1 MRRKPKRLV
10 VIGLL
15 GSVLDHPGRGPRRW
29 DKWRPS
35 VDLCRHEDL
44 LVSRFELIHA
54 PAHDD
59 LAQAVAADIAQVSPD
74 TEVCRR
80 CVPFRDAWDF
90 EEVFGAL
97 HDFARGY
104 DFRVDDEDYL
114 VHITTGTHVAQICLF
129 LLTESRHFPAR
140 LLQTSPPHGQRGQP
154 GSYSI
159 IDLDLSRYDRLA
171 SRFRKEHE
179 ESLTFL
185 KSGIDTRNPDFNALI
200 ERIERVAIRSRA
212 PILLTGPTGAG
223 KSQLA
228 RKVFEL
234 RQARRQVAGA
244 FVEVNCATLRGDAAM
259 SALFGHVKGAYTG
272 ATHDRTGLLRLADR
286 GMLFL
291 DEIGELG
298 VDEQAVLL
306 RAVEEKRFLPV
317 GADREVESDFQLIAG
332 TNRDLGA
339 AVAAGRFRDDLLAR
353 IDLWSF
359 GLPPLCERPEDIEP
373 NLDYELAQ
381 WTARHGTRVTLNKY
395 ARARFLHF
403 ATTEATWPGN
413 FRDFNAAVTRMSTLA
428 SGGRI
433 AIEDVD
439 EEIQRLSQSWRRL
452 AGAGTTPSSSSGWPR
467 VTAALG
473 PAALDELD
481 RFDLAQLE
489 DVLAVCSR
497 AVSLSAAGR
506 LLFAASRQQKK
517 QPNDADRLR
526 KYLARFDL
534 SWQSVSSAGPAAS
547 TPGDE

>member
-1 MRRKPKRLV
+1 MRRKQKRLV

-15 GSVLDHPGRGPRRW
+15 GSVLDKPAQGPRRW
-29 DKWRPS
+29 ENWRPS

-44 LVSRFELIHA
+44 LVHRFELIHA
-54 PAHDD
+54 PAHEK
-59 LAQAVAADIAQVSPD
+59 LAETVAADIAQVSPD
-74 TEVCRR
+74 TEVCMRGLLL
-80 CVPFRDAWDF
+80 RDAWDF

-140 LLQTSPPHGQRGQP
+140 LVQTSPPGPRGRSQP

-185 KSGIDTRNPDFNALI
+185 KSGIDTRNPGFNALI
-200 ERIERVAIRSRA
+200 EQIERVAIRSRA

-291 DEIGELG
+291 DEVGELG
-298 VDEQAVLL
+298 IDEQAVLL
-306 RAVEEKRFLPV
+306 RAIEEKRFLPV

-339 AVAAGRFRDDLLAR
+339 AVAGGRFREDLLAR

-359 GLPPLCERPEDIEP
+359 GLPALRERPEDIEP

-381 WTARHGTRVTLNKY
+381 WTRQNGTRVTLNKE
-395 ARARFLHF
+395 ARARFSTF

-413 FRDFNAAVTRMSTLA
+413 FRDFNAAVTRMATLA

-433 AIEDVD
+433 AIEDVE
-439 EEIQRLSQSWRRL
+439 EEILRLRQSWRRL
-452 AGAGTTPSSSSGWPR
+452 SGPDAGTSWPR

-473 PAALDELD
+473 ADALTDLD
-481 RFDLAQLE
+481 RFELSQLD

-497 AVSLSAAGR
+497 APSLSAAGR
-506 LLFAASRQQKK
+506 ILFAASRQQKK

-526 KYLARFDL
+526 KYLARYHL
-534 SWQSVSSAGPAAS
+534 SWQAVSGSAG
-547 TPGDE
+547 DES

>member
-1 MRRKPKRLV
+1 MRRRQKRLV

-15 GSVLDHPGRGPRRW
+15 GSVLDQPVQGPKRW
-29 DKWRPS
+29 EKWRPS

-44 LVSRFELIHA
+44 LVHRFELIHA
-54 PAHDD
+54 PANEK
-59 LAQAVAADIAQVSPD
+59 LVETVAADIAQVSPD
-74 TEVCRR
+74 TEVCKRSL
-80 CVPFRDAWDF
+80 PLRDAWDF

-140 LLQTSPPHGQRGQP
+140 LVQSSPPGPRGRGQP

-185 KSGIDTRNPDFNALI
+185 KSGIDTRNPGFNALI
-200 ERIERVAIRSRA
+200 EQIERVAIRSRA

-228 RKVFEL
+228 RKIFEL

-291 DEIGELG
+291 DEVGELG
-298 VDEQAVLL
+298 IDEQAVLL
-306 RAVEEKRFLPV
+306 RAIEEKRFLPV

-339 AVAAGRFRDDLLAR
+339 AVAGGRFREDLLAR

-359 GLPPLCERPEDIEP
+359 RLPALRERPEDIEP

-381 WTARHGTRVTLNKY
+381 WTRQNGTRVTLNKE
-395 ARARFLHF
+395 ARARFSTF

-413 FRDFNAAVTRMSTLA
+413 FRDFNAAITRMATLA

-433 AIEDVD
+433 AIEDVE
-439 EEIQRLSQSWRRL
+439 EEILRLRQSWRRL
-452 AGAGTTPSSSSGWPR
+452 SGPDAGTSWPR

-473 PAALDELD
+473 ADALAELD
-481 RFDLAQLE
+481 RFELSQLD

-497 AVSLSAAGR
+497 APSLSAAGR
-506 LLFAASRQQKK
+506 ILFAASRQQKK

-526 KYLARFDL
+526 KYLARYHL
-534 SWQSVSSAGPAAS
+534 SWQAVSGSAS
-547 TPGDE
+547 EDS

>member
-1 MRRKPKRLV
+1 MRRKQKRLV

-15 GSVLDHPGRGPRRW
+15 GSVLDQPLGPRRW
-29 DKWRPS
+29 ERWRPS

-44 LVSRFELIHA
+44 LVHRFELIHA
-54 PAHDD
+54 PAHEK
-59 LAQAVAADIAQVSPD
+59 LVATVAADIAQVSPE
-74 TEVCRR
+74 TEVCKR
-80 CVPFRDAWDF
+80 CLPLRDAWDF

-140 LLQTSPPHGQRGQP
+140 LVQTSPPGPRGRSQP

-171 SRFRKEHE
+171 SRFREEHE

-185 KSGIDTRNPDFNALI
+185 KSGIDTRNPGFNALI
-200 ERIERVAIRSRA
+200 EQIERVAIRSRA

-228 RKVFEL
+228 RKIFEL

-291 DEIGELG
+291 DEVGELG
-298 VDEQAVLL
+298 IDEQAVLL
-306 RAVEEKRFLPV
+306 RAIEEKRFLPV

-339 AVAAGRFRDDLLAR
+339 AVASGRFREDLLAR

-359 GLPPLCERPEDIEP
+359 QLPALRERPEDIEP

-381 WTARHGTRVTLNKY
+381 WTRQHGTRVTLNKE
-395 ARARFLHF
+395 ARARFLTF
-403 ATTEATWPGN
+403 ATAEATWPGN
-413 FRDFNAAVTRMSTLA
+413 FRDFNAAITRMATLA

-433 AIEDVD
+433 ATEDVD
-439 EEIQRLSQSWRRL
+439 EEILRLRHSWRRL
-452 AGAGTTPSSSSGWPR
+452 SGPDAGTSWPR

-473 PAALDELD
+473 AGALTELD
-481 RFDLAQLE
+481 RFELSQLD

-497 AVSLSAAGR
+497 APSLSAAGR
-506 LLFAASRQQKK
+506 VLFAASRQQKK

-526 KYLARFDL
+526 KYLARYHL
-534 SWQSVSSAGPAAS
+534 SWQAVSGS
-547 TPGDE
+547 TSDEAQSDVPE

>member
-1 MRRKPKRLV
+1 MRRKQKRLV

-15 GSVLDHPGRGPRRW
+15 GSVLDQPGRGPKRW

-44 LVSRFELIHA
+44 LVHRFELIYA
-54 PAHDD
+54 PEHED
-59 LAQAVAADIAQVSPD
+59 LAAAVAADIVQVSPD

-90 EEVFGAL
+90 EEVFGVL
-97 HDFARGY
+97 HDFARAY

-140 LLQTSPPHGQRGQP
+140 LLQTSPPGHGERGQP

-179 ESLTFL
+179 ESLSFL
-185 KSGIDTRNPDFNALI
+185 KSGIETRNPGFNALI

-228 RKVFEL
+228 RKIFEL

-306 RAVEEKRFLPV
+306 RAIEEKRFLPV

-339 AVAAGRFRDDLLAR
+339 AVAAGKFRDDLLAR

-359 GLPPLCERPEDIEP
+359 HLPALRDRPEDVEP

-381 WTARHGTRVTLNKY
+381 WTARHGTRVTLNKE

-403 ATTEATWPGN
+403 AATEATWPGN

-428 SGGRI
+428 TGGRI
-433 AIEDVD
+433 AVEDVD
-439 EEIQRLSQSWRRL
+439 EELQRLRQSWRRL
-452 AGAGTTPSSSSGWPR
+452 AGADTDATAGPASGWPR
-467 VTAALG
+467 VTATLG
-473 PAALDELD
+473 PAALDDLD
-481 RFDLAQLE
+481 RFDLAQLD

-497 AVSLSAAGR
+497 APSLSAAGR
-506 LLFAASRQQKK
+506 ILFAASRQQKK

-526 KYLARFDL
+526 KYLARFGL
-534 SWQSVSSAGPAAS
+534 SWHSVSSASREDA
-547 TPGDE
+547 